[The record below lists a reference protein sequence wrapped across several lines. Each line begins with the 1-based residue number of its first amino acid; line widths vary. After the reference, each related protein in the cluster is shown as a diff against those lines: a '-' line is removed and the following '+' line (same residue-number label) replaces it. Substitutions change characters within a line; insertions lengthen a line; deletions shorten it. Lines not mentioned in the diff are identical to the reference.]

1 MNCNDA
7 VCWYTSRYEGL
18 SILGSHLSLVL
29 LISRHLW
36 QCQYSTRRG
45 THAYPA
51 TKKKSTSHFSFCRLY
66 HICAPFASRTAI
78 LESLIWQVPSFE
90 TQACHN
96 RTLSSQVISHILRQ
110 HQHHRQITL
119 LSSPTTV
126 TCEESSILTERK
138 LTSSSFANNSAVT
151 CKYEHIH
158 RSRACCSA
166 TSDLR
171 ARVFS

>member
-51 TKKKSTSHFSFCRLY
+51 TKKQHESLFLLSPLPHLRPICVPSSYIGVSNLAGALLRDTGLSQLDSIIISHYTHPSSTS
-66 HICAPFASRTAI
+66 ASQTDNPPIKPNDCHMRGVIDSHRTQTHELFI
-78 LESLIWQVPSFE
+78 RKQLR
-90 TQACHN
+90 CH
-96 RTLSSQVISHILRQ
+96 V
-110 HQHHRQITL
+110 QI
-119 LSSPTTV
+119 
-126 TCEESSILTERK
+126 
-138 LTSSSFANNSAVT
+138 
-151 CKYEHIH
+151 
-158 RSRACCSA
+158 
-166 TSDLR
+166 
-171 ARVFS
+171 